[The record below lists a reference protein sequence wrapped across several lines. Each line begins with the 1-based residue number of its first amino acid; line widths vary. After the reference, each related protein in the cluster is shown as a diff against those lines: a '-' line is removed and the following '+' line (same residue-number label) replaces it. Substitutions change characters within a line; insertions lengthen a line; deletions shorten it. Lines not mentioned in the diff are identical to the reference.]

1 MRRQLAF
8 EFVLWNVKAVTPSSS
23 SGALTSSYPPTC
35 GEWVFSFASPS
46 SGCSPC
52 RGSPGNSACWCIRS
66 TAPNSICLHPSVGTS
81 FLPAPP
87 QEFISLHADP
97 HPQWMSITAKY
108 RKPAS
113 LLLPLLPEW
122 LLCSLS
128 FLCLWNCSGTPLGTF
143 WGPRAHL
150 HSARC
155 FLLSNASI
163 CAKPDEAGLH
173 FGSHMPNLSFHV
185 GHVLPLCGDLLLE
198 LHNLRLCVV
207 AGLSSILKSAFV
219 PGVLLFHFSHI
230 NFKLVESG
238 FCSSVPSPI
247 FCSMVWVMRLASP
260 LILPALVCPGFV
272 AIKMGDTSSS
282 SRQPD
287 RDNGQ
292 KRKHCSHSPNIAPAL
307 SPFAKPKCQRVHIKL
322 MVFSPP
328 SW

>member
-23 SGALTSSYPPTC
+23 SGALISSYPPTC
-35 GEWVFSFASPS
+35 GAWVFSFASPS

-52 RGSPGNSACWCIRS
+52 RGSPGNSASWCGDIRS
-66 TAPNSICLHPSVGTS
+66 TAPNSICLYPSVGTS

-87 QEFISLHADP
+87 PEFISLHADP
-97 HPQWMSITAKY
+97 HPHWMSITAKY

-122 LLCSLS
+122 LLCSLP

-143 WGPRAHL
+143 WGPGAHL

-155 FLLSNASI
+155 FLLSNPAI
-163 CAKPDEAGLH
+163 CAKPDEAGLY

-185 GHVLPLCGDLLLE
+185 GHVLPFCGDLLLE

-207 AGLSSILKSAFV
+207 AGLSSILKPAFV

-238 FCSSVPSPI
+238 FCSI
-247 FCSMVWVMRLASP
+247 AHLLLDGLGDASCKSTRSSR
-260 LILPALVCPGFV
+260 IGLPRIRCHQN
-272 AIKMGDTSSS
+272 GDTSSS
-282 SRQPD
+282 SGQPD

-307 SPFAKPKCQRVHIKL
+307 SPLAKPKCQRVHIKL